1 LLLLCLSQHL
11 PNGEAATLT
20 TAVILTIVVT
30 AAMTIAGFAIPS
42 IDWIA

>member
-1 LLLLCLSQHL
+1 MGRPL
-11 PNGEAATLT
+11 PLT